1 MAGRFKSEINDA
13 EFNRANQRKI
23 EAAVDAVGRDYQNLI
38 ASRILDPS
46 GEMFAVVKD
55 IKTLLD
61 AWKWLHAGYHHF
73 QKYHAA
79 DADAFDHGQ
88 HYLGT
93 ECVNCEYS
101 RSQLRAIVEHLRPK
115 PSAEPSSDDGP
126 SGAFLR

>member
-13 EFNRANQRKI
+13 DFNRANQRKI
-23 EAAVDAVGRDYQNLI
+23 EAAVDAVDRDYQNLI
-38 ASRILDPS
+38 ASQNLDPM

-79 DADAFDHGQ
+79 DSDAWDHGE

-101 RSQLRAIVEHLRPK
+101 RSQYRAIVEHLRR
-115 PSAEPSSDDGP
+115 
-126 SGAFLR
+126 SG